1 MTRSF
6 DAIIIGTDQA
16 GEMIARDLRNVAVSF
31 WM

>member
-6 DAIIIGTDQA
+6 DAVIIGMGQA
-16 GEMIARDLRNVAVSF
+16 GEMIARDLRKVAVSF